1 MEGIVLS
8 LFIITSVT
16 SLNSNSIS
24 SIPIPITIL
33 VFAACEAAVGL
44 ASTLLSFFR
53 WFWLAINISGS
64 NQAVKIINGVDRGSE
79 ENIFEKFL

>member
-1 MEGIVLS
+1 MRLRYY
-8 LFIITSVT
+8 L
-16 SLNSNSIS
+16 
-24 SIPIPITIL
+24 
-33 VFAACEAAVGL
+33 
-44 ASTLLSFFR
+44 FFR